1 MSRAGRATGGSMRL
15 PARLA
20 ALASAAVL
28 GLAGGA
34 CGDDG
39 DDGGAGGEAQ
49 ITIGLITKQ
58 EENPFW
64 VTMREVAEETAEE
77 ENVELL
83 TAAGNSDVDNRSQAA
98 ALEYM
103 TARGASGI
111 LIAPADSQA
120 IVPAIREAR
129 EEGVTVIAVDTPTD
143 PRSAVDA
150 LFATDNRQAGE
161 LIGRYARAKAEEQ
174 DIQPRIALLE
184 LAPGITSGELRH
196 DGFLEGF
203 GIEEGAPQVVGSVNT
218 QGDRARGR
226 RGMARL
232 LEQHP
237 DINIVYAVN
246 EPAAFGAAAALEA
259 AGKDQDDVILV
270 TVDGGCDAIKD
281 GIRPGVFDAT
291 AQQYPENMAR
301 EGVRALAQAARGGEQ
316 PSGYLNTGVELITGY
331 AVQGVPSRKTAFGVR
346 NCWG

>member
-1 MSRAGRATGGSMRL
+1 MRL

-20 ALASAAVL
+20 ALGGAAVL
-28 GLAGGA
+28 GLGVAA
-34 CGDDG
+34 CGGGDDDG
-39 DDGGAGGEAQ
+39 DAAGAMQ
-49 ITIGLITKQ
+49 VTIGLITKQ
-58 EENPFW
+58 EANPYW
-64 VTMREVAEETAEE
+64 VKMREVAQKAAEE
-77 ENVELL
+77 HGARLL
-83 TAAGNSDVDNRSQAA
+83 TAAGNSDVDNRSQVA
-98 ALEYM
+98 ALQYM
-103 TARGASGI
+103 TARRAKGI

-120 IVPAIREAR
+120 IVPAIEAAREA
-129 EEGVTVIAVDTPTD
+129 GVTVIAVDTPPE

-174 DIQPRIALLE
+174 DLQPRIAMLE
-184 LAPGITSGELRH
+184 LSPGITSGELRH

-203 GIEEGAPQVVGSVNT
+203 GIEEGDPQIAGSVNT
-218 QGDRARGR
+218 QGDRDRGR

-237 DINIVYAVN
+237 DINLVYAVN
-246 EPAAFGAAAALEA
+246 EPAAFGAAAALDA
-259 AGKDQDDVILV
+259 AGKDHDDVILV

-301 EGVRALAQAARGGEQ
+301 EGVRALVEAARGG
-316 PSGYLNTGVELITGY
+316 PKPAGFLNTGVELITGD
-331 AVQGVPSRKTAFGVR
+331 AVQGVESRNTAFGVR

>member
-15 PARLA
+15 PVRLA
-20 ALASAAVL
+20 ALAGAAVL

-34 CGDDG
+34 CG

-64 VTMREVAEETAEE
+64 VTLREVAEETAEE
-77 ENVELL
+77 ENVQLL
-83 TAAGNSDVDNRSQAA
+83 TAAGNSDVDNRSQVA

-103 TARGASGI
+103 TARGARGV

-120 IVPAIREAR
+120 IVPAIRAAR

-143 PRSAVDA
+143 PRSAADA

-174 DIQPRIALLE
+174 DIEPRIAMLE
-184 LAPGITSGELRH
+184 LSPGITSGELRH
-196 DGFLEGF
+196 AGFLDGF
-203 GIEEGAPQVVGSVNT
+203 GIEEGDRRIAGSVNT
-218 QGDRARGR
+218 QGDRDRGR

-232 LEQHP
+232 LEENP
-237 DINIVYAVN
+237 EVNVVYAVN

-301 EGVRALAQAARGGEQ
+301 KGVEALAATARGGER
-316 PSGYLNTGVELITGY
+316 PSGYLNTGVELITGD